1 MKSGIC
7 MNEREP
13 ARIHPVLMCVRF
25 VVGILKLPVFFFFLS
40 VTMFYYCIALIM
52 PVRVRTVLI
61 RILSKVFMKLF
72 LVLFGHWYV
81 SKEVSC
87 LKNTALG
94 AGTEKV
100 VSPGDV
106 IIANFG
112 SYINIFWLQKEYAP
126 LFAIPT
132 QDGLISHSF
141 YSLFFH
147 ILAGHGNDTGNLISF
162 AKAVDTARTNG
173 IPLVIFPEDSLSDGK
188 SVLPFRDFLGASEA
202 NSITFHIMGLIHR
215 GNGVSANYTS
225 GNSIAHLIWMLGRTF
240 ASMKVCVAAPS
251 IIPVLDDMTKPEWIN
266 HCRRCLAG
274 LLRVPLA
281 DKPHVD

>member
-7 MNEREP
+7 MNEQEST
-13 ARIHPVLMCVRF
+13 RIHPVLVCVRF
-25 VVGILKLPVFFFFLS
+25 VVGILKLPVFFFLLS
-40 VTMFYYCIALIM
+40 VTLFYYCIALIM
-52 PVRVRTVLI
+52 PIRVRTALI
-61 RILSKVFMKLF
+61 RILSKVSMKLF

-94 AGTEKV
+94 AGTDKV

-112 SYINIFWLQKEYAP
+112 SYINIFWLQKEYTP
-126 LFAIPT
+126 LFAIPA
-132 QDGLISHSF
+132 QEGLITHSF

-147 ILAGHGNDTGNLISF
+147 NLAGHGNDTGNLISF
-162 AKAVDTARTNG
+162 TKAVDTARTNG
-173 IPLVIFPEDSLSDGK
+173 IPLVVFPEGILSDGK
-188 SVLPFRDFLGASEA
+188 SVLPFRDFLGPSEA
-202 NSITFHIMGLIHR
+202 KSLAFHIMGFIHR
-215 GNGVSANYTS
+215 GNGVSANHTS
-225 GNSIAHLIWMLGRTF
+225 GSGIAHLIWMLGRTF

-251 IIPVLDDMTKPEWIN
+251 IIPMLDDMTRPEWIN
-266 HCRRCLAG
+266 RCRRCLAG

-281 DKPHVD
+281 HKSHVD